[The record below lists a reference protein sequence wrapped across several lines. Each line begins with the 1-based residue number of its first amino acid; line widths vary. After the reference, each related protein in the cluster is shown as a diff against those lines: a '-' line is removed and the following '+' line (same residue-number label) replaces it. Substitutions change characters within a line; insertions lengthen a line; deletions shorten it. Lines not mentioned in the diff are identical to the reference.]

1 MLRPGSDRSTGSSNL
16 LAARSDHLDG
26 VDFQL
31 RRVRRGAGRR
41 TAGRGTALN
50 RSADLDLVSNMR
62 RELAVV
68 GVKTIA
74 LGARR
79 GRRTCPRSAGRAR
92 ARGRGI
98 QDELR
103 LA

>member
-31 RRVRRGAGRR
+31 RRGRRGAGRR
-41 TAGRGTALN
+41 TAGRSTLN
-50 RSADLDLVSNMR
+50 RSGDLDLVSNMR

-79 GRRTCPRSAGRAR
+79 GRRTGPRSAGRAR
-92 ARGRGI
+92 ARWRGI

>member
-31 RRVRRGAGRR
+31 RRVRRGARARR
-41 TAGRGTALN
+41 TAGRSTALN
-50 RSADLDLVSNMR
+50 RSGDLDLVSNMR

-79 GRRTCPRSAGRAR
+79 GRPRSAGRAR